1 MDLTA
6 LLVAFI
12 ASYLI
17 GALSFGRIVAKL
29 ARPDVD
35 LNDVEMRWAN
45 ADEPYRL
52 QSIGGNTASMKLGP
66 RLGCMVGILDI
77 LKVFI
82 PTLVFRL
89 LYPEQYYFLVAA
101 VAGFIGHCWP
111 IYYRFKGGR
120 GISAFYGG
128 MFAIDPIG
136 AFFVAITAMVI
147 GMAVLKELL
156 LVYMGGVLLAI
167 PWLWF
172 TTQNPYY
179 VAYALAIN
187 VLFILAMLP
196 EINQIIRFR
205 RKYGKGDIQVGME
218 QFPMGQEMIKLMN
231 RFKLKKH

>member
-1 MDLTA
+1 MDLTT
-6 LLVAFI
+6 LLVVFI
-12 ASYLI
+12 VSYLL
-17 GALSFGRIVAKL
+17 GALSFGRIVAKI
-29 ARPDVD
+29 AQPDVD

-66 RLGCMVGILDI
+66 RLGCTIGILDI

-128 MFAIDPIG
+128 MFAIDPLG
-136 AFFVAITAMVI
+136 AFVVAITAMVI

-179 VAYALAIN
+179 VAYAIAIN
-187 VLFILAMLP
+187 VLFILAMIP
-196 EINQIIRFR
+196 EIKQIIQFR
-205 RKYGKGDIQVGME
+205 RKYGKGDMQVGME
-218 QFPMGQEMIKLMN
+218 QFPMGQEMLKLMN
-231 RFKLKKH
+231 RFKLKKR